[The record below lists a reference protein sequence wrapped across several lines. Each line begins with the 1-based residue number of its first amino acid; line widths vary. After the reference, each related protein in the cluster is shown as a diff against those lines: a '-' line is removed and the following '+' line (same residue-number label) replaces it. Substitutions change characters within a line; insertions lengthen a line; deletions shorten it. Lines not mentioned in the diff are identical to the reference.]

1 MVKTSRKHNYLRVV
15 PLLILFMII
24 GAMTAE
30 AATYYV
36 ATTGNDAYVCTTAQ
50 AISTPK
56 RTIKSGVA
64 CLKPGDKLYIR
75 AGTYTEQIDLATPNK
90 TGTAGY
96 YITIG
101 GYPGERPT
109 IRYSEGTNGWGVI
122 RARGNRGWLIFENL
136 ILDGALSGNRTGWQ
150 ITEGNHDFILRN
162 LEIKNFK
169 FNGLYVEA
177 NNVKILNCKIHH
189 QVWVNDWGGDNRWY
203 GIYFHHGANGVIEG
217 NEIYNNPGGGI
228 HAYPGTI
235 SNLIIRGNRIHDN
248 NTMTTSSV
256 EGIIVFRGSS
266 YGVLQTISGVQI
278 YNNLVYKNSISG
290 GTSGGIRV
298 SNGPDGT
305 KIWNNTVYANKGW
318 GINIQAGTS
327 RPTNTVVQNN
337 IVFANTSGQI
347 ANAGTGSIVNANLT
361 TDPRFVNA
369 SAADFNLQTSS
380 PAINKGVILSLV
392 KTDIRSVSR
401 PKGSTHDIGAYEVQ

>member
-1 MVKTSRKHNYLRVV
+1 
-15 PLLILFMII
+15 MII
-24 GAMTAE
+24 GALSAE

-50 AISTPK
+50 TVSTPK
-56 RTIKSGVA
+56 RTIASGIS

-75 AGTYTEQIDLATPNK
+75 GGTYNERIDLATPNK

-96 YITIG
+96 YITIA
-101 GYPGERPT
+101 GYPGEKPT
-109 IRYSEGTNGWGVI
+109 IRYSEGADGYGVI
-122 RARGNRGWLIFENL
+122 RAWGNRGWLIFENL
-136 ILDGALSGNRTGWQ
+136 ILDGALSGNRTGWK
-150 ITEGNHDFILRN
+150 IAFGNHDFILRN
-162 LEIKNFK
+162 LEIRNFHA
-169 FNGLYVEA
+169 NGVFIQA
-177 NNVKILNCKIHH
+177 NNVQILNCKIHH
-189 QVWVNDWGGDNRWY
+189 QVSGDANRWY
-203 GIYFHHGANGVIEG
+203 GIYFHNGANGVIEG
-217 NEIYNNPGGGI
+217 SEIYNNPGGGI

-235 SNLIIRGNRIHDN
+235 SNLIIRRNRIYSN
-248 NTMTTSSV
+248 NTMTTSNA
-256 EGIIVFRGSS
+256 EGIIVYRGSS
-266 YGVLQTISGVQI
+266 NGVMQTITGVQI
-278 YNNLVYKNSISG
+278 YNNVVYKNSVYG

-318 GINIQAGTS
+318 GINIQSGTYK
-327 RPTNTVVQNN
+327 PTNTVLQNN

-347 ANAGTGSIVNANLT
+347 ANVGIGSILSANLT

-369 SAADFNLQTSS
+369 SAADFNLQSSS
-380 PAINKGVILSLV
+380 PAINKGVIISSV

>member
-1 MVKTSRKHNYLRVV
+1 MAKTSRKYNYLRVV
-15 PLLILFMII
+15 PLWILFMII

-30 AATYYV
+30 GATYYV
-36 ATTGNDAYVCTTAQ
+36 ATTGNDGYACTTAQ
-50 AISTPK
+50 TISTPK
-56 RTIKSGVA
+56 RTIKSGVG

-75 AGTYTEQIDLATPNK
+75 TGTYTEQIDLATPNK
-90 TGTAGY
+90 SGTAGY
-96 YITIG
+96 YITIA
-101 GYPGERPT
+101 GYPGEKPT
-109 IRYSEGTNGWGVI
+109 VRYSEGTDGYSVI
-122 RARGNRGWLIFENL
+122 RAWGNRGWLIFENL
-136 ILDGALSGNRTGWQ
+136 ILDGSLSGNRTGWK
-150 ITEGNHDFILRN
+150 IGFGNHDFILRN
-162 LEIKNFK
+162 LEIRNFHA
-169 FNGLYVEA
+169 NGIYIEA

-189 QVWVNDWGGDNRWY
+189 QVSGDASRWY

-228 HAYPGTI
+228 HAYPGSI

-248 NTMTTSSV
+248 NTKTTSLV
-256 EGIIVFRGSS
+256 EGIVLFEGS
-266 YGVLQTISGVQI
+266 GQTISGVQI

-318 GINIQAGTS
+318 GINIQTGTS
-327 RPTNTVVQNN
+327 KPTNTVVQNN
-337 IVFANTSGQI
+337 IVYANTLGQI
-347 ANAGTGSIVNANLT
+347 ANTGINSILNYNLT
-361 TDPRFVNA
+361 TDPRFVNP

-380 PAINKGVILSLV
+380 PAINKGVILSSV
-392 KTDIRSVSR
+392 KTDIRSASR